1 MNSPSRI
8 RRRIISS
15 VSAMCALGT
24 LGALPA
30 AAEQTG
36 WPNSPVTMIIP
47 ATPGGTFDI
56 VGRMIAKELQTLWK
70 QPVVVEFKPGAGTIV
85 GTNFIARSKPDGLTF
100 GMINSAYTT
109 NPTLRKELPYDT
121 LNDLRGI
128 TQISS
133 LELAIVARADAPFN
147 NLAEFIEFAK
157 KNPDTVSYGTPG
169 AGSTTHL
176 GMEMLKQAGDFDILH
191 IPFKGSSPSHT
202 ELLGGRLTVAVDPLF
217 VVLPLIE
224 SGRMK
229 VIATLG
235 QQRAP
240 GHDFPAANETV
251 KGFTVPALLGFVTSK
266 DTPDERVQKLY
277 TDIHAV
283 ITSPQLR
290 PKLEAQGM
298 SIVASSPSEFDSF
311 VGNEIARW
319 RPIIESAGI
328 EPN

>member
-1 MNSPSRI
+1 MTSISRI
-8 RRRIISS
+8 RRRVLGSI
-15 VSAMCALGT
+15 SAMCALGA
-24 LGALPA
+24 LGMPPA
-30 AAEQTG
+30 VAAEAE
-36 WPNSPVTMIIP
+36 WPSAPVTMIIP

-70 QPVVVEFKPGAGTIV
+70 QPVVLEFKPGAGIIV
-85 GTNFIARSKPDGLTF
+85 GANAIARSKPDGLTF

-109 NPTLRKELPYDT
+109 NPILRKELPYDT
-121 LNDLRGI
+121 VKDLRGI

-147 NLAEFIEFAK
+147 NLAEFIDYAK
-157 KNPDTVSYGTPG
+157 KNADTVSYGTPG

-176 GMEMLKQAGDFDILH
+176 GMEMLKQAGGFDILH
-191 IPFKGSSPSHT
+191 IPFKGSSPAHT

-217 VVLPLIE
+217 VVLPFIE

-229 VIATLG
+229 VIATMG
-235 QQRAP
+235 QRRAP
-240 GHDFPAANETV
+240 GHDFPVANETV
-251 KGFTVPALLGFVTSK
+251 EGFTVPALLGFVTSK

-277 TDIHAV
+277 SDIRTV

-298 SIVASSPSEFDSF
+298 SIVASSPAEFDTF
-311 VGNEIARW
+311 VENEIVRW